1 MGTCYITCQ
10 GLKVLLIEHLGSGAF
25 SLVEL
30 HLLAVAYCD
39 SGAFLSP
46 VLKGI
51 EGIIGQCCG
60 VEVLGRVGLVL
71 FLCRAV
77 ALLVKENTY
86 HAALVMQLVI
96 FKNIVAH
103 SQNSTFPP
111 FFAASFASFLRK
123 ASSFSLISGYLIPR
137 ISRARYAAFFA
148 LLIPTLATGI

>member
-1 MGTCYITCQ
+1 MGTCDITGQ
-10 GLKVLLIEHLGSGAF
+10 GLKVLLIEHLGSSSF

-30 HLLAVAYCD
+30 HLLAIAYCD
-39 SGAFLSP
+39 SGALLSP
-46 VLKGI
+46 VLEGI
-51 EGIIGQCCG
+51 EGIIGQCRG
-60 VEVLGRVGLVL
+60 IEVLGRVCLVL

-77 ALLVKENTY
+77 ALLVKENSY

-137 ISRARYAAFFA
+137 ISRAKYAAFFA

>member
-1 MGTCYITCQ
+1 MGTCDITGK
-10 GLKVLLIEHLGSGAF
+10 GLKILLVEYLGSGAF
-25 SLVEL
+25 TLVEL
-30 HLLAVAYCD
+30 HLLSVAYCN
-39 SGAFLSP
+39 SSTLLSP
-46 VLKGI
+46 MLEGI
-51 EGIIGQCCG
+51 EGIICQCCG
-60 VEVLGRVGLVL
+60 IEVLGRVCLVL

-77 ALLVKENTY
+77 ALLVKENSY

-123 ASSFSLISGYLIPR
+123 ASSFSLISGYLTPR
-137 ISRARYAAFFA
+137 ISRAKYAAFFA